1 MPTKR
6 PSNGSTTPDYLSR
19 RGLIAGAA
27 AGSLVGG
34 PSWASPPA
42 TLAGAA
48 RAAGLRF
55 GAAVRASALD
65 QPRLRDVLAREAA
78 TLTPELELKWAAL
91 EPAAGRRHEAGA
103 DRIAAFARGHGKRL
117 RGHTLL
123 WHRSVPDW
131 AARELASGGGWD
143 IVARHI
149 DATVGRYGALVD
161 EWDVVNEP
169 IEIGAR
175 PDGLRANAFI
185 DAFGSDYIARA
196 LRAAHAA
203 APRARLFVNEY
214 DLEYD
219 LPAHRARRAAL
230 LRLATTLIERGVP
243 LHGVGIQAHLDLG
256 KGELATDE
264 LRGFVAA
271 LAALGLTVAVT
282 ELDCKEVDYIR
293 PADERD
299 RLVAAH
305 VAGFLAAVLP
315 HPAISSASCWGL
327 TDDQSWL
334 EVTAADRA
342 RFPGAWADG
351 SSPGFNRG
359 LPFDAA
365 GRPKAM
371 RDALLAAFAARPRS

>member
-6 PSNGSTTPDYLSR
+6 PSYGLTTPDYFSR
-19 RGLIAGAA
+19 RKLIAGVA
-27 AGSLVGG
+27 AGTLVGG
-34 PSWASPPA
+34 RSWASPPA
-42 TLAGAA
+42 TSAA
-48 RAAGLRF
+48 AAKAAGLCF
-55 GAAVRASALD
+55 GAAVRVSALD
-65 QPRLRDVLAREAA
+65 QPRLRDLLAREAA

-91 EPAAGRRHEAGA
+91 EPVAGRRDEAGA
-103 DRIAAFARGHGKRL
+103 DRIAAFARSHGQRL

-131 AARELASGGGWD
+131 AARELASGGGWGV
-143 IVARHI
+143 VAGHI

-175 PDGLRANAFI
+175 GDGLRANVFL
-185 DAFGSDYIARA
+185 DAFGSDYIAHA
-196 LRAAHAA
+196 LRTAHAA

-219 LPAHRARRAAL
+219 LPAHRARRTAL

-243 LHGVGIQAHLDLG
+243 LHGIGIQAHLDLG
-256 KGELATDE
+256 KGELATEE
-264 LRGFVAA
+264 LGGFVVA

-315 HPAISSASCWGL
+315 NPAVGSVSCWGL

-371 RDALLAAFAARPRS
+371 HDALLAAFAARSRA

>member
-1 MPTKR
+1 VIA
-6 PSNGSTTPDYLSR
+6 SVA
-19 RGLIAGAA
+19 AGA
-27 AGSLVGG
+27 LVGG
-34 PSWASPPA
+34 RSWAGPPA
-42 TLAGAA
+42 TLAAAA
-48 RAAGLRF
+48 RTAGLRF

-65 QPRLRDVLAREAA
+65 QPRLRDILAREAA

-91 EPAAGRRHEAGA
+91 EPAAGRRDVAGA
-103 DRIAAFARGHGKRL
+103 DRIAAFARSHGQRL

-131 AARELASGGGWD
+131 AARELASGGGWG
-143 IVARHI
+143 IVDHHVT
-149 DATVGRYGALVD
+149 ATVGRYGALVD

-175 PDGLRANAFI
+175 ADGLRANVFLE
-185 DAFGSDYIARA
+185 AFGSDYVARA
-196 LRAAHAA
+196 LRTAHAA

-219 LPAHRARRAAL
+219 LPTHRARRAAL
-230 LRLATTLIERGVP
+230 LRLATTLARRGAP
-243 LHGVGIQAHLDLG
+243 LHGIGIQAHLDLG
-256 KGELATDE
+256 KGMIATDE

-271 LAALGLTVAVT
+271 LAALGLTVAIT

-315 HPAISSASCWGL
+315 HPATSAVSCWGL

-351 SSPGFNRG
+351 SSPGLNRG

-371 RDALLAAFAARPRS
+371 RDALLAAFAAHPRS